1 MSWSHLLVYA
11 LVSQVAAV
19 LALFSPYP
27 PEMQLGLFVAAH
39 LLASLLLSVLLLTV
53 MPHRFVRRRSWVL
66 LLFFS
71 VSFFIP
77 VLGGVGLIGDM
88 IYFRMTRKAAN
99 RPEFHSLK
107 LPPFLQE
114 GSLVAQGMGEGGAWS
129 RLRTLDL
136 PRPQRLKALLAVSAV
151 GGRKINRLL
160 RLATGD
166 TDDEIR
172 LLAFNLFDRQEKVIS
187 EAISQNLGELKKATA
202 PAQRAEICRSLA
214 LSYWEMVYNDL
225 AQTELENFFV
235 DQSLSFA
242 QQACEL
248 GEDEPAMSLLI
259 GRIYLL
265 RGQVEKAEEMIQK
278 ALTHGA
284 LPARTLPY
292 LAEIAYA
299 RRDFQALGDYLRQ
312 EPSLRHK
319 PGIGPVAQF
328 WGVSSWQ
335 E

>member
-1 MSWSHLLVYA
+1 MSWSHLLLYA
-11 LVSQVAAV
+11 LLSQAAAV

-27 PEMQLGLFVAAH
+27 PEIQLWLFVAAH
-39 LLASLLLSVLLLTV
+39 LIASLLLSALLLAV

-66 LLFFS
+66 LLFFTI
-71 VSFFIP
+71 SFFIP
-77 VLGGVGLIGDM
+77 VLGGLGLVGDM
-88 IYFRMTRKAAN
+88 IYFRVTRKAAN
-99 RPEFHSLK
+99 RPEYHSLK

-114 GSLVAQGMGEGGAWS
+114 GSLIAQGMGEGGAWS

-151 GGRKINRLL
+151 GGRKINQLL

-187 EAISQNLGELKKATA
+187 QTISDNLGKLRTATNPLQKA
-202 PAQRAEICRSLA
+202 EVCRTLA

-225 AQTELENFFV
+225 AQAELQNFFV
-235 DQSLSFA
+235 EQSLQYA
-242 QQACEL
+242 RQACEL
-248 GEDEPAMSLLI
+248 GGEEPAMSLLI
-259 GRIYLL
+259 GRIYLR
-265 RGQVEKAEEMIQK
+265 RGQVEEAEKMIRK
-278 ALTHGA
+278 ALALGA

-292 LAEIAYA
+292 LAEIAYS
-299 RRDFQALGDYLRQ
+299 RRDFQALSEYLRQ

-328 WGVSSWQ
+328 WGDSSWQ